1 MVFVCLKII
10 TGSSIQYSLQHRKI
24 RARNTT
30 IEEKK
35 TSYVFLQKSRQKRQN
50 FLEEITTENN
60 KINELKRKAITQLHL
75 KK

>member
-10 TGSSIQYSLQHRKI
+10 TGSGIQYLLQHRKI
-24 RARNTT
+24 RAHNTT
-30 IEEKK
+30 IEKK
-35 TSYVFLQKSRQKRQN
+35 TSYIFLHKTRQKRQK

-60 KINELKRKAITQLHL
+60 KINELKLKAIAQLNL